1 MNVIV
6 IGGGAAGM
14 MAAIMSARN
23 GNKVTILE
31 KMRSLGRKLS
41 ITGKGRCNITNA
53 TDMDNFIKN
62 VPGNGRFLY
71 SAFSQFT
78 NQDTI
83 NFFNEIG
90 VKTKVER
97 GDRVFP
103 VSDSA
108 MEVIDRLKKELD
120 KRKVK
125 VIVNSRVE
133 KILVEDGKVVGVKTA
148 DNTYLCDK
156 VILATGGKSYP
167 TTGSTGDGYKMAEML
182 GHTVVKPKAS
192 LVPIELYEKDIVD
205 LQGLSLKNVSIK
217 IKDGQKQVYEDFG
230 EMLFT
235 HFGVSGPIILS
246 SSAHLLRVK
255 NVDEKL
261 KNKEITLEIDLKPAL
276 TAEKLETRIQRDF
289 EKYTRKQYK
298 NSLNDL
304 LPGKMINY
312 IIKKS
317 NIPEEK
323 QTDQITKEERR
334 KLAEILK
341 KLEFKI
347 KGFRTIDE
355 AIITAGGINIKEI
368 NSSTM
373 ESKLVNGLFFAGE
386 IIDVDAYTGGF
397 NLQIAFS
404 TAYLAAKNVEK
415 WRTKKLEKTRIMD
428 IK

>member
-23 GNKVTILE
+23 GNNVTILE
-31 KMRSLGRKLS
+31 KMRSMGRKLS
-41 ITGKGRCNITNA
+41 ITGKGRCNVTNA
-53 TDMDNFIKN
+53 TEMENFIKN
-62 VPGNGRFLY
+62 VPGNGKFLY
-71 SAFSQFT
+71 SAFNQFT

-97 GDRVFP
+97 GERVFP

-108 MEVIDRLKKELD
+108 MEVIDKLKKELD
-120 KRKVK
+120 RRKVK
-125 VIVNSRVE
+125 VIVNSKVE
-133 KILVEDGKVVGVKTA
+133 RILVEDGKVVGVKTE
-148 DNTYLCDK
+148 DNLYNCDK

-167 TTGSTGDGYKMAEML
+167 STGSTGDGYKMVESL
-182 GHTVVKPKAS
+182 GHTIVKPKAS
-192 LVPIELYEKDIVD
+192 LVPLELYEKDITE

-217 IKDGQKQVYEDFG
+217 LLDDKKIVYEDFG

-246 SSAHLLRVK
+246 LSAHLLRVK
-255 NVDEKL
+255 NIDEKL
-261 KNKEITLEIDLKPAL
+261 RNKNIVLSIDLKPAL
-276 TAEKLETRIQRDF
+276 TFEKLETRIQRDF
-289 EKYTRKQYK
+289 EKYTRKQFK

-304 LPGKMINY
+304 LPGKMVNY
-312 IIKKS
+312 IIEKS
-317 NIPEEK
+317 NIQDDK

-334 KLAEILK
+334 NLVQLLKNLEI
-341 KLEFKI
+341 KI
-347 KGFRTIDE
+347 KGFRPIEE
-355 AIITAGGINIKEI
+355 AIVTAGGVNIKEI

-373 ESKLVNGLFFAGE
+373 ESKLVKGLYFAGE

-404 TAYLAAKNVEK
+404 TAYIAAK
-415 WRTKKLEKTRIMD
+415 
-428 IK
+428 

>member
-23 GNKVTILE
+23 GNNVTILE
-31 KMRSLGRKLS
+31 KMRSMGRKLS

-53 TDMDNFIKN
+53 TEMDNFIKN
-62 VPGNGRFLY
+62 VPGNGKFLY
-71 SAFSQFT
+71 SAFNQFT

-97 GDRVFP
+97 GERVFP
-103 VSDSA
+103 ASDSA
-108 MEVIDRLKKELD
+108 MEVIDKLKKELD
-120 KRKVK
+120 RRKVK
-125 VIVNSRVE
+125 VTVNSKVE
-133 KILVEDGKVVGVKTA
+133 RILVEDGKVVGVKTE
-148 DNTYLCDK
+148 DNLYNCDK

-167 TTGSTGDGYKMAEML
+167 STGSTGDGYKMVESL
-182 GHTVVKPKAS
+182 GHTIVKPKAS
-192 LVPIELYEKDIVD
+192 LVPLELYEKDITE

-217 IKDGQKQVYEDFG
+217 LLDDKKIVYEDFG

-246 SSAHLLRVK
+246 LSAHLLRVK
-255 NVDEKL
+255 NIDEKL
-261 KNKEITLEIDLKPAL
+261 RNKNIVLSIDLKPAL
-276 TAEKLETRIQRDF
+276 TFEKLETRIQRDF
-289 EKYTRKQYK
+289 EKYTRKQFK

-304 LPGKMINY
+304 LPGKMVNY
-312 IIKKS
+312 IIEKS
-317 NIPEEK
+317 NIPDDK

-334 KLAEILK
+334 NLVKLLK
-341 KLEFKI
+341 NLEFKI
-347 KGFRTIDE
+347 KGFRPIEE
-355 AIITAGGINIKEI
+355 AIVTAGGVNIKEI

-373 ESKLVNGLFFAGE
+373 ESKLVKGLYFAGE

-404 TAYLAAKNVEK
+404 TAYIAAK
-415 WRTKKLEKTRIMD
+415 
-428 IK
+428 